1 MHEKIKELANK
12 AGFVMWEE
20 DEKPWNDDVID
31 WSSTYDKELQEY
43 TKLVV
48 LECAKVARQD
58 ILSRSGM
65 NQQYDGRVITEDA
78 IKKHFGIE

>member
-1 MHEKIKELANK
+1 MKEKIKEFAEK
-12 AGFVMWEE
+12 AGFVVWQE
-20 DEKPWNDDVID
+20 DEYWNPGDIID
-31 WSSTYDKELQEY
+31 WSTRYDKELEEY
-43 TKLVV
+43 TKLIV
-48 LECAKVARQD
+48 LECAKIARQD